1 MAAEKNQVI
10 IITGASSGIGEA
22 TAKIFGEAGYRVVLA
37 ARRLD
42 RLEALKAEIEG
53 KGGTALAVETDVSA
67 PGPLQ
72 ALVDRTLKEY
82 GQIDILF
89 NNAGFGR
96 TKWLEEMDPEKDIA
110 AQIQVNLTGVIQAT
124 RAVLP
129 HMIERKSGHII
140 NMISLGGFVAT
151 PTYTVYAATK
161 FGVRGFSDALR
172 REVGV
177 WNIKVSCIYPGG
189 VSTEFGSHT
198 EAKRKTGISTPKAL
212 LQTPEGVGSA
222 VLDAARHPVRA
233 RILPGI
239 SRAGVLFA
247 AAFPWAMDWLS
258 ENNFTKPER
267 GLK

>member
-1 MAAEKNQVI
+1 MADDKKPVI

-22 TAKIFGEAGYRVVLA
+22 TARVFGANGYRVVLA

-42 RLEALKAEIEG
+42 RLEALKTDIEA
-53 KGGTALAVETDVSA
+53 KGGAALALETDVSSA
-67 PGPLQ
+67 DGLQ
-72 ALVDRTLKEY
+72 TMVDKTLAAY

-129 HMIERKSGHII
+129 HMIARKSGHII
-140 NMISLGGFVAT
+140 NMCSLAGFVAT

-177 WNIKVSCIYPGG
+177 WGIKVSALYPGG
-189 VSTEFGSHT
+189 VSTEFGSHMQA
-198 EAKRKTGISTPKAL
+198 ERKTKIKTPKAL
-212 LQTPEGVGSA
+212 LLTGDDVARAILS
-222 VLDAARHPVRA
+222 AARRPVRA

-239 SRAGVLFA
+239 SKVGVWFA
-247 AAFPWAMDWLS
+247 SAFPGFNDWII
-258 ENNFTKPER
+258 ERTFTKPER
-267 GLK
+267 GL

>member
-1 MAAEKNQVI
+1 MADPVI
-10 IITGASSGIGEA
+10 LVTGASSGIGEA
-22 TAKIFGEAGYRVVLA
+22 TARLFGRNGYRVVLT

-42 RLEALKAEIEG
+42 RLEALKGEIEAQGG
-53 KGGTALAVETDVSA
+53 KALPVETDVSSA
-67 PGPLQ
+67 DSIQ
-72 ALVDRTLKEY
+72 AMVDKVLATY

-140 NMISLGGFVAT
+140 NMGSQAAFVAT
-151 PTYTVYAATK
+151 PTYTVYSATK
-161 FGVRGFSDALR
+161 FGLRGFSEALR

-177 WNIKVSCIYPGG
+177 WNIKVSVLYPGN
-189 VSTEFGSHT
+189 VSTEFGQHT
-198 EAKRKTGISTPKAL
+198 EAKRKTGIT
-212 LQTPEGVGSA
+212 TPEALRLTPEQVAEA
-222 VLDAARHPVRA
+222 VLAAARHPVRG

-239 SRAGVLFA
+239 TRIGIWFA
-247 AAFPWAMDWLS
+247 TIFPGLNDWLQ
-258 ENNFTKPER
+258 EKFFTRPER
-267 GLK
+267 GL